1 MATLTNV
8 FLHLIIYP
16 FYLHISKNYC
26 NFARDMRFS
35 LAHIFSQAC
44 RLVCMLG
51 LVCGFA
57 SCRWHEAKEGIV
69 LADSI
74 DQTEHVIYDDT
85 AALGKVI
92 RSLDNPFGRVL
103 MSNTLGKAYY
113 YMGRNLEDCYMQV
126 SDAAKC
132 YIEADRLQIDDPIYR
147 GRVNSCMGYICGQN
161 NCDSTALIFYE
172 RASEMFKQS
181 GDEWYYAHCM
191 LNIAQ
196 SCIYTNAFIK
206 ADSLLQFA
214 KHFEL
219 DSGYEARYYRMR
231 GLYYYNQQKYDSA
244 LVEFQ
249 YGLNYRQR
257 EEEKCYS
264 YLKIMQAYYFGDISM
279 DSAVYYAHKVILNSN
294 NPNHTSNAYYCL
306 MQDAKRKNNVDLLSQ
321 YSHARTDAQKLLR
334 DGMINDAEALPTL
347 EEYLQNPHPWRWV
360 WIVVSAMVAIC
371 IILAIGAWIYRHQTY
386 TACQQIHKL
395 STVLQN
401 QELRLSKE
409 LHYHNLNTFIVE
421 AQSKYRTPLKRWKKY
436 SVLKKD
442 LDYWLHDWIESLD
455 KLPLLEREKLF
466 CTISLI
472 YPHMTDVEIADLICY
487 GKDGIRVFKNR
498 ILKKLNVAPADFP
511 DFLRELSAPK

>member
-1 MATLTNV
+1 
-8 FLHLIIYP
+8 
-16 FYLHISKNYC
+16 
-26 NFARDMRFS
+26 MRI
-35 LAHIFSQAC
+35 LAGYIWQYVC

-51 LVCGFA
+51 LVCSFA
-57 SCRWHEAKEGIV
+57 SCGWQEAKEVIV

-85 AALGKVI
+85 AAIGKSI

-113 YMGRNLEDCYMQV
+113 YMGRNLSFINETAE
-126 SDAAKC
+126 AAEC

-147 GRVNSCMGYICGQN
+147 GRVNSCMGYICRQN
-161 NCDSTALIFYE
+161 NSDSLALIFYE
-172 RASEMFKQS
+172 RSNKAFKES
-181 GDEWYYAHCM
+181 GDEWYYAQSI
-191 LNIAQ
+191 LNI
-196 SCIYTNAFIK
+196 SSHLLRLHLFTT
-206 ADSLLQFA
+206 ADSLLKIAQTYQ
-214 KHFEL
+214 L
-219 DSGYEARYYRMR
+219 DSNYQARCYELR
-231 GLYYYNQQKYDSA
+231 GLYFYAQQQYDSA
-244 LVEFQ
+244 LVYFNR
-249 YGLNYRQR
+249 GLDYWQS
-257 EEEKCYS
+257 ESEKCFS
-264 YLKIMQAYYFGDISM
+264 YLKILQ
-279 DSAVYYAHKVILNSN
+279 VYYDLNQLDSTTYYAKQIVSISS
-294 NPNHTSNAYYCL
+294 NPNYLSNAYYCL
-306 MQDAKRKNNVDLLSQ
+306 MQ
-321 YSHARTDAQKLLR
+321 Y
-334 DGMINDAEALPTL
+334 AEQDENAELVSTYASIREDMNRVL
-347 EEYLQNPHPWRWV
+347 EQQQEPYIQAVIAIEDYLHTPHPWRWV

-371 IILAIGAWIYRHQTY
+371 IILAIGAWIYRQQTY

-395 STVLQN
+395 STALQN

-442 LDYWLHDWIESLD
+442 LDYWLHDWIEALD